1 MKTGTPLADKDRRH
15 TEFQYNGKRLMKEL
29 DLRGVGLP
37 LSLLQCKNSLLT
49 TKPNEEMEVLVRDP
63 EVMEDLV
70 KIIRRS
76 HERPARTRREGD
88 YYRIH
93 IGPNHSGPS

>member
-1 MKTGTPLADKDRRH
+1 
-15 TEFQYNGKRLMKEL
+15 MKEL

-37 LSLLQCKNSLLT
+37 ISLLQCKNSLLAA
-49 TKPNEEMEVLVRDP
+49 KPEEEMVVLVRDP

-76 HERPARTRREGD
+76 HERPARSRRDGD
-88 YYRIH
+88 HYRIH
-93 IGPNHSGPS
+93 IGPTHSGPS